1 MSGHVVDNIDNIDS
15 IEDEKNVKDLQ
26 PVDVAVNDAL
36 GGSEDIKV
44 DVHTHL
50 CESSFR

>member
-1 MSGHVVDNIDNIDS
+1 
-15 IEDEKNVKDLQ
+15 
-26 PVDVAVNDAL
+26 VAVNDAL